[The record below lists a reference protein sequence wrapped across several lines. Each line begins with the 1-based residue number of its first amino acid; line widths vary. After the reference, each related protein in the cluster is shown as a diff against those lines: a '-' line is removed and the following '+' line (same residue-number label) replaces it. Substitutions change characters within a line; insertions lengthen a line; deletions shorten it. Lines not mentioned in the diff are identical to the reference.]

1 MSAQSVITS
10 DLQSERALFGFD
22 TPRFREDFD
31 EESFDFR
38 HVFSVDHPLF
48 TRERM
53 RHLLTN
59 PATKNNV
66 YYNAGDIRVDQRW
79 DSVPAR
85 TKPVEEVFD
94 SVENS
99 GAWIALLRVN
109 EDPEYNLLLEDCL
122 RELKQ
127 LSGRPIDD
135 DKKTQEADIY
145 ITSPRRVTM
154 YHIDPICNFLMQ
166 ISGEKQ
172 IHIFDRKDRDVLPE
186 EELERYWSL
195 NDYAV
200 TYRQELEDRAKVF
213 TLRPGT
219 GVHIPLN
226 NPHWVKN
233 GDEISVSLS
242 INYQYKDDRRKN
254 IYLANYYLRQAGL
267 KPKPP
272 GTSKIIDHMKASAV
286 TVGRKIDSQFKKL
299 KTTKQSATKI

>member
-1 MSAQSVITS
+1 MSSQSVISGVKPDATV
-10 DLQSERALFGFD
+10 FGFD
-22 TPRFREDFD
+22 MPQFRKNFD
-31 EESFDFR
+31 EKPFEFR
-38 HVFSVDHPLF
+38 HVIGSEHPLF

-59 PATKNNV
+59 PEMKKNI
-66 YYNAGDIRVDQRW
+66 YYNAGEIRVDQRW

-94 SVENS
+94 SVDNS

-109 EDPEYNLLLEDCL
+109 EDPEYNSLLEDCL
-122 RELKQ
+122 MELKK
-127 LSGRPIDD
+127 LSGRTIDD

-145 ITSPRRVTM
+145 ITSPGRVTM

-172 IHIFDRKDRDVLPE
+172 IHIFDRQDRDVLPE
-186 EELERYWSL
+186 AELERYWSL
-195 NDYAV
+195 NDYSV
-200 TYRQELEDRAKVF
+200 TYPRELEHRAEVF

-219 GVHIPLN
+219 GVHIPVN

-233 GDEISVSLS
+233 GNNISISLS

-254 IYLANYYLRQAGL
+254 IYQANYYLRRAGL

-272 GTSKIIDHMKASAV
+272 GSSRIIDHMKASAV
-286 TVGRKIDSQFKKL
+286 TVSRKIDKRL
-299 KTTKQSATKI
+299 KTMKLTKRSGAPV

>member
-1 MSAQSVITS
+1 MSSQSVISGVKPDATV
-10 DLQSERALFGFD
+10 FGFD
-22 TPRFREDFD
+22 MPQFRKNLD
-31 EESFDFR
+31 ENPFEFR
-38 HVFSVDHPLF
+38 HVIGSEHPLF

-59 PATKNNV
+59 PEMKNNI
-66 YYNAGDIRVDQRW
+66 YYNAGEIRVDQRW

-94 SVENS
+94 SVDNS

-109 EDPEYNLLLEDCL
+109 EDPEYNSLLEDCL
-122 RELKQ
+122 MELKK
-127 LSGRPIDD
+127 LSGRAIDD

-145 ITSPRRVTM
+145 ITSPGRVTM

-172 IHIFDRKDRDVLPE
+172 IHIFDRQDRDVLPE
-186 EELERYWSL
+186 AELERYWSL
-195 NDYAV
+195 NDYSV
-200 TYRQELEDRAKVF
+200 TYPRELEHRAEVF

-219 GVHIPLN
+219 GVHIPVN

-233 GDEISVSLS
+233 GNNISISLS

-254 IYLANYYLRQAGL
+254 IYQANYYLRRAGL

-272 GTSKIIDHMKASAV
+272 GSSRIIDHMKASAV
-286 TVGRKIDSQFKKL
+286 TVSRKIDRRL
-299 KTTKQSATKI
+299 KTMKLTKRSGAPV

>member
-1 MSAQSVITS
+1 MSSQSVISGVKPDATV
-10 DLQSERALFGFD
+10 FGFD
-22 TPRFREDFD
+22 MPQFRKNFD
-31 EESFDFR
+31 EKPFEFR
-38 HVFSVDHPLF
+38 HVIDSEHPLF

-59 PATKNNV
+59 PEMKKNI
-66 YYNAGDIRVDQRW
+66 YYNAGEIRVDQRW

-94 SVENS
+94 SVDNS

-109 EDPEYNLLLEDCL
+109 EDPEYNSLLEDCL
-122 RELKQ
+122 MELKK
-127 LSGRPIDD
+127 LSGRAIDD

-145 ITSPRRVTM
+145 ITSPGRVTM

-172 IHIFDRKDRDVLPE
+172 IHIFDRQDRDVLPE
-186 EELERYWSL
+186 AELERYWSL
-195 NDYAV
+195 NDYSV
-200 TYRQELEDRAKVF
+200 TYPRELEHRAEVF

-219 GVHIPLN
+219 GVHIPVN

-233 GDEISVSLS
+233 GNNISISLS

-254 IYLANYYLRQAGL
+254 IYQANYYLRRAGL

-272 GTSKIIDHMKASAV
+272 GSSRIIDHMKASAV
-286 TVGRKIDSQFKKL
+286 TVSRKIDRRL
-299 KTTKQSATKI
+299 KTMKLTKRSGAPV

>member
-1 MSAQSVITS
+1 MSSQSVISGVKPDATV
-10 DLQSERALFGFD
+10 FGFD
-22 TPRFREDFD
+22 MPQFRKNFD
-31 EESFDFR
+31 ENPFEFR
-38 HVFSVDHPLF
+38 HVIGSQHPLF

-59 PATKNNV
+59 PEMKKNI
-66 YYNAGDIRVDQRW
+66 YYNAGEIRVDQRW

-94 SVENS
+94 SVDNS

-109 EDPEYNLLLEDCL
+109 EDPEYNSLLEDCL
-122 RELKQ
+122 MELKK
-127 LSGRPIDD
+127 LSGRAIDD

-145 ITSPRRVTM
+145 ITSPGRVTM

-172 IHIFDRKDRDVLPE
+172 IHIFDRQDRDVLPE
-186 EELERYWSL
+186 AELERYWSL
-195 NDYAV
+195 NDYSV
-200 TYRQELEDRAKVF
+200 TYPRELEHRAEVF

-219 GVHIPLN
+219 GVHIPVN

-233 GDEISVSLS
+233 GNNISISLS

-254 IYLANYYLRQAGL
+254 IYQANYYLRRAGL

-272 GTSKIIDHMKASAV
+272 GSSRIIDHMKASAV
-286 TVGRKIDSQFKKL
+286 TVSRKIDRRL
-299 KTTKQSATKI
+299 KTMKLAKRSGAPV